1 MAQFIPCEPD
11 KGKKLGLLLNENWIP
26 KRWKLLLTKLL
37 LFVCNLTSISSQ
49 KVSRESF
56 IKAFFTF
63 RSNSLS
69 NLAKLCKHWRTN
81 LVFRFRFSNQLYL
94 STFFFLLLTLWRIH
108 TFEDRFSWIGWQ
120 TLTTYPT
127 HGTAERKTFVKRQKL
142 RNEE

>member
-56 IKAFFTF
+56 LKAFFTF

-69 NLAKLCKHWRTN
+69 NLAKLCKHWQTN
-81 LVFRFRFSNQLYL
+81 LVFRFLFFESIISLDG
-94 STFFFLLLTLWRIH
+94 FFFSSLWRIH

-127 HGTAERKTFVKRQKL
+127 HGTTERTTFVKRQKL

>member
-56 IKAFFTF
+56 LKAFFTF

-69 NLAKLCKHWRTN
+69 NLAELCKHWRTN

-94 STFFFLLLTLWRIH
+94 STFFLWRIH
-108 TFEDRFSWIGWQ
+108 TFSAESGDRRW
-120 TLTTYPT
+120 LTTYPA
-127 HGTAERKTFVKRQKL
+127 HGTTERTTFVKRQKL